1 MSGKRFWKIRGLDYW
16 ILINIEKNSHQS
28 WPIFLIFPRQKNLK
42 NALKISKIP
51 TIFIFNLKKNHC
63 ESQMKNMMKSDLY
76 DQDII
81 RTMGWKKILIL
92 KALFTHHFAESDMEK
107 YCIRFLQRMEKFTKI
122 VIFRFPK
129 RNIHIKKASFHFWS
143 TILDIRRFANM
154 SMGNGKKFDIL
165 MNI

>member
-1 MSGKRFWKIRGLDYW
+1 
-16 ILINIEKNSHQS
+16 
-28 WPIFLIFPRQKNLK
+28 
-42 NALKISKIP
+42 
-51 TIFIFNLKKNHC
+51 
-63 ESQMKNMMKSDLY
+63 MKSDLY